1 MVQEGLMRFTVAIG
15 VLMLA
20 SCGSPEQEAR
30 EKAAAQ
36 EDAIVAEQ
44 TGQDYGSEGPRE
56 QAAEQLGSDYDPSVA
71 AVAGSANSPVEAD
84 LPAKVP
90 EAPGN

>member
-1 MVQEGLMRFTVAIG
+1 MRFTIALI
-15 VLMLA
+15 LLA
-20 SCGSPEQEAR
+20 LAACGSPEQEAR

-36 EDAIVAEQ
+36 EDAIVASQ

-56 QAAEQLGSDYDPSVA
+56 QAAEQLGDAYDPSVE

-84 LPAKVP
+84 LPADVP
-90 EAPGN
+90 EPTGN